1 MNCEKCVHE
10 KICGLW
16 RAAESQDASCYDE
29 TCFEEKGEARCEI
42 LERMVKEYQD
52 VIVPGY
58 REQAQAAEA
67 RVHELETA
75 YRLEKC
81 EDGPECAELGKA
93 RKALAAAEARA
104 EKAETQLRDA
114 KHCVAGLSMLIK
126 AVDGKTVMGTV
137 LPIARY
143 RLEKYKEKYP
153 SAKVV
158 LDTKKENEHGID
170 GKQHDPTGV
179 SGGSS
184 TADCRGKEGAWK
196 PDAWNPVDADYGVPG
211 TARGEAAC
219 KDLPEQTSI

>member
-93 RKALAAAEARA
+93 RRALEAAEARA
-104 EKAETQLRDA
+104 EKAESERDEYF
-114 KHCVAGLSMLIK
+114 KHLQGLCFCCAHRTDGFDCHVKCYGHKRGSAWVYAG
-126 AVDGKTVMGTV
+126 
-137 LPIARY
+137 PRE
-143 RLEKYKEKYP
+143 EK
-153 SAKVV
+153 
-158 LDTKKENEHGID
+158 
-170 GKQHDPTGV
+170 
-179 SGGSS
+179 
-184 TADCRGKEGAWK
+184 
-196 PDAWNPVDADYGVPG
+196 
-211 TARGEAAC
+211 
-219 KDLPEQTSI
+219 